1 MRSLVDDRN
10 LVIKKAEKASC
21 VIVLDQSDY
30 FMEAGKCVRRSKL
43 SAKLI
48 QDLNDTSEKIYTEP

>member
-21 VIVLDQSDY
+21 VIVLDQNDY
-30 FMEAGKCVRRSKL
+30 FMEAGKCVRRS
-43 SAKLI
+43 
-48 QDLNDTSEKIYTEP
+48 